1 MLSFPA
7 HKPALEP
14 VRMLLHCSAYMGAN
28 RQGMESAK
36 PARLVASVRPPRA
49 DVWKRHCRCV
59 QACLLG
65 RVKDKIEHSLGR
77 LADIFRLRC
86 TGLSLPCG
94 CARREGRYDWRGR
107 AVRGRERRGQRG
119 GYLVAAELLHLVE
132 PEQVVEL
139 LLRGTARELLLHQV
153 EQLRESKTIRRRAC
167 RVEYSRSIAS
177 SKLREHGGGW
187 RAV

>member
-1 MLSFPA
+1 
-7 HKPALEP
+7 
-14 VRMLLHCSAYMGAN
+14 MGAN

-49 DVWKRHCRCV
+49 DVWKRHWRCA

-94 CARREGRYDWRGR
+94 CARRDGRYDWPGR
-107 AVRGRERRGQRG
+107 AARGRERRGQRSG
-119 GYLVAAELLHLVE
+119 TSSQRSSCTLSNLNRSSSFCC
-132 PEQVVEL
+132 VEL
-139 LLRGTARELLLHQV
+139 PV
-153 EQLRESKTIRRRAC
+153 SFCSIRSNSCANRKQFGAEC
-167 RVEYSRSIAS
+167 AEYSRCGAR
-177 SKLREHGGGW
+177 SKLGERGGGW